1 MISLVVEQLIK
12 IMQNLKPN
20 ILLISRYLSDN
31 YLDIFQSK
39 FNCTIFEDIKNLD
52 NFFSNSGTSITG
64 VATFSGIDKELISK
78 LTNLKIISCF
88 GVGYDSIDVNAA
100 LERNIIV
107 THTPNVLNEE
117 VASTTLLLLLAAKRQ
132 LISNYNWIID
142 GNWEKKGNAP
152 LTNTIE
158 KLHVGLLGYGRIGQ
172 AIARKLLAFNCDI
185 SYHARNKV
193 ENSSYKYYK
202 NLLEM
207 ARNVECLIVITPGG
221 PDTEKIVDKSIIEAL
236 GPKGTLINIARGS
249 VVDEKALVECV
260 INKKIGSVALDVFE
274 NEPKVPRELFNLD
287 NVILAPHIGSS
298 THETRKAML
307 DLVIENLELY
317 FNNKKV
323 RTPVPECNKLM
334 NLMYK

>member
-1 MISLVVEQLIK
+1 MNKDKKIVFMGTPQFAVEALKKLHESNHQIVGVVCPPDRPGIRGKKLKSCQVK
-12 IMQNLKPN
+12 QYAVSQNLKVLQPEK
-20 ILLISRYLSDN
+20 LKSPQ
-31 YLDIFQSK
+31 F
-39 FNCTIFEDIKNLD
+39 
-52 NFFSNSGTSITG
+52 
-64 VATFSGIDKELISK
+64 ISK

-172 AIARKLLAFNCDI
+172 AIARKLLAFNCNI

-221 PDTEKIVDKSIIEAL
+221 PDTEKIVDKSVIEAL

-249 VVDEKALVECV
+249 VVDEKALVDCV

-287 NVILAPHIGSS
+287 NVLLAPHIGSS

-317 FNNKKV
+317 YNNKRV
-323 RTPVPECNKLM
+323 RTPVPECNKLI
-334 NLMYK
+334 NEIYK